1 MVLTKKIVMVL
12 TSTDKMGE
20 DKPTGTWLSEFA
32 DAYLAFKKQGY
43 DVTISSIKGGKAPVD
58 PGSIDENTPQETLEA
73 EKYIADTISIE
84 EVEMGDYDVI
94 FLPGGHGTMF
104 DFPGN
109 KKLQR
114 LLREFYEADR
124 YIVSVCHG
132 PAGLVGATLSNGEP
146 LVKGKKISAFTDAEE
161 RDTTF
166 DALMPFLLESKLRE
180 LGAIVIPAPNWS
192 EYSVKDGK
200 ILTGQNPQSTLSVV
214 EQLIRNL
221 G

>member
-1 MVLTKKIVMVL
+1 MVL

>member
-1 MVLTKKIVMVL
+1 MTKKILMVL
-12 TSTDKMGE
+12 TSADTMGD
-20 DKPTGTWLSEFA
+20 DKPTGTWLSEFS
-32 DAYLAFKKQGY
+32 DAYLAFIKEGY

-58 PGSIDENTPQETLEA
+58 PGSIDENTSKETLDA
-73 EKYIADTISIE
+73 EKYLADTVS
-84 EVEMGDYDVI
+84 VEDVNMDDYDVL

-109 KKLQR
+109 KKLQQ
-114 LLREFYEADR
+114 LLRDFYEADR
-124 YIVSVCHG
+124 YVVSVCHG

-146 LVKGKKISAFTDAEE
+146 LVKGKKVSAFTDAEE

-180 LGAIVIPAPNWS
+180 LGATVETGPNWS
-192 EYSVKDGK
+192 EQSVVDGK
-200 ILTGQNPQSTLSVV
+200 LITGQNPQSTPLVV
-214 EQLIRNL
+214 KELIKKL

>member
-1 MVLTKKIVMVL
+1 MVL
-12 TSTDKMGE
+12 TSTDRMGE
-20 DKPTGTWLSEFA
+20 DQPTGTWLSEFA

-58 PGSIDENTPQETLEA
+58 PGSIDENTPQETLDA
-73 EKYIADTISIE
+73 EKALADTISVE
-84 EVEMGDYDVI
+84 EVEMDDYDVI

-109 KKLQR
+109 NKLQL

>member
-1 MVLTKKIVMVL
+1 LTKKIVMVL

-43 DVTISSIKGGKAPVD
+43 DVIISSIKGGKAPVD

-73 EKYIADTISIE
+73 EKVLADTISLE

-132 PAGLVGATLSNGEP
+132 PAGLVGATLSNGEA

-180 LGAIVIPAPNWS
+180 LGADVIPAPNWS